1 MTLCRWCGA
10 AVSERACGP
19 QRRRSPAAALDPLA
33 VIRLLNHLRRAAL
46 QPESITGAAPTPASV
61 QALTGDEPFLHDDAE
76 LAPVPGAEMDGLL
89 QVDFDAFAAGSETA
103 EQASTRSAA
112 ARIAELESL
121 LHASQ
126 LACADLRERFT
137 RTSGMA
143 GVDDEQPG
151 ALAGTS
157 ASSALRGSARLAPAR
172 DDDTHYFTSY
182 AGHDI
187 HQTMI
192 SDVSRTLSYARFLLH
207 PRNAALIRGK
217 VVMDVGCGS
226 GILSLFAAR
235 AGAKKV
241 IAIDASDV
249 AHRAAAN
256 VKDNGMDGIVEVVKG
271 KVEELDERLKEYHG
285 KVDLLVSEWMVS
297 VVEKRLCGSAHTHGR
312 ATSSCTS
319 PCCRRCCTRATCTWR
334 RRACL
339 RRATAA

>member
-1 MTLCRWCGA
+1 
-10 AVSERACGP
+10 
-19 QRRRSPAAALDPLA
+19 

-46 QPESITGAAPTPASV
+46 QPESITGPAPTPASV
-61 QALTGDEPFLHDDAE
+61 QALTGDEPFLHDDVE

-89 QVDFDAFAAGSETA
+89 QVDFDAFATGSETA
-103 EQASTRSAA
+103 EQASTRTAA

-297 VVEKRLCGSAHTHGR
+297 VVEKRLCSSAHTHGR

-334 RRACL
+334 RRACS